1 MVAAGTPAEG
11 ASVPLG
17 VREGGAGPSGSLTAV
32 RAMSRVERFFER
44 LVERP
49 SARIFRTRLQPLQVL
64 RRIERT
70 MDAERGADGRPGLVP
85 DQFTVRLHPDDLAAL
100 DAAEDVAAELASGA
114 LSYARAHGYA
124 LRDRPRV
131 TLVPDESLRLG
142 EAEVDAEVSPSVDPP
157 TGSDN
162 ADGGTRVYEVPVVRA
177 PSVELE
183 IREPGRNPR
192 RIPVAGGQIRIG
204 RGPECELVLRDSR
217 VSRRHARL
225 AARDGMLILTDL
237 GSTNGT
243 MVNGHR
249 VSEVVLGA
257 GDRIE
262 LGETSLVIQAAPT
275 DSAARR

>member
-1 MVAAGTPAEG
+1 
-11 ASVPLG
+11 
-17 VREGGAGPSGSLTAV
+17 
-32 RAMSRVERFFER
+32 MSRVERFFER

-49 SARIFRTRLQPLQVL
+49 SARLFRTRLQPLQIL

-70 MDAERGADGRPGLVP
+70 MDAERGGDGRQVLVP
-85 DQFTVRLHPDDLAAL
+85 DQFTVRIHPDDLAAL
-100 DAAEDVAAELASGA
+100 DRAEEVAAELASGA
-114 LSYARAHGYA
+114 LTYARGHGYA

-131 TLVPDESLRLG
+131 TLAADETVRRG
-142 EAEVDAEVSPSVDPP
+142 DVDVDAQLSPSIDPP
-157 TGSDN
+157 TGTDS
-162 ADGGTRVYEVPVVRA
+162 ADGGTRVYAVPVVRS

-183 IREPGRNPR
+183 IKEPGRSPR

-225 AARDGMLILTDL
+225 AARDGVLILTDL

-262 LGETSLVIQAAPT
+262 IGETSLVIQAAPT
-275 DSAARR
+275 EAAARR